1 MNMNMN
7 IIRYLL
13 LGLLGF
19 MNFNSVF
26 AEFYTYDRCNNCAIV
41 NNLNEQLN
49 DNFMFYKSNKFH
61 SYESN
66 NIQVSNNNTNITKIS
81 NMSYL
86 PELIIPNKT
95 FTNSTNFSIFNKTRR
110 KSLSISRSYA
120 SQSLPNLR

>member
-1 MNMNMN
+1 MNMN
-7 IIRYLL
+7 IVRYLL

-19 MNFNSVF
+19 MEFNLVF

-49 DNFMFYKSNKFH
+49 DKFIFYKSNKFH
-61 SYESN
+61 SYESS
-66 NIQVSNNNTNITKIS
+66 NIEVSNITKIS

-86 PELIIPNKT
+86 PQLIIPNKT
-95 FTNSTNFSIFNKTRR
+95 FTNSSNSSNSSNFNKTHR

>member
-1 MNMNMN
+1 MN
-7 IIRYLL
+7 IIIYLL

-19 MNFNSVF
+19 MEFNSVF
-26 AEFYTYDRCNNCAIV
+26 GEFYTYDRCNNCAIV

-49 DNFMFYKSNKFH
+49 DKFIFYKSNKFH
-61 SYESN
+61 SYESS
-66 NIQVSNNNTNITKIS
+66 NIEVSNITKIS

-86 PELIIPNKT
+86 PQLIIPNKT
-95 FTNSTNFSIFNKTRR
+95 FTNSSNSTISSNSSNFNKTHR